1 MSVLPG
7 AYLASGNASVEVEGT
22 MPPVE
27 TALEAAL
34 LVMRNGGSTVA
45 AARSFTNI
53 LKGFD
58 QQDVSTIWR
67 LDFIAA
73 TTRVDGRSSTFL
85 QSVGPIGVNLT
96 RASAATVLAEG
107 VAQGSVQLA
116 VLRAELDRI
125 KQLHS
130 PYNRWLLMVAAA
142 FAAGCFSQL
151 PGGDRGSFAIA
162 FVAAGVGQYLRSN
175 LHARKL
181 AAAHVTLICGVL
193 SALIASVGLRLGLS
207 QIVPATLI
215 ASVIYMAPGLPLIN
229 GFVDIA
235 SHRYLVVGIDRILN
249 AAFLFL
255 ILGIAIVFAHTVAL

>member
-7 AYLASGNASVEVEGT
+7 SHLTSDAQLQAKDTVQ
-22 MPPVE
+22 PVE
-27 TALEAAL
+27 TALETAL
-34 LVMRNGGSTVA
+34 LVLRNGGSTLA
-45 AARSFTNI
+45 AERSFTNI

-73 TTRVDGRSSTFL
+73 TTRVDGQSSTCL
-85 QSVGPIGVNLT
+85 QSVGPIGINLT
-96 RASAATVLAEG
+96 RASAATVLSEG

-116 VLRAELDRI
+116 VLRAELERI
-125 KQLHS
+125 KRLPS

-151 PGGDRGSFAIA
+151 PGGDWGSFVIA
-162 FVAAGVGQYLRSN
+162 FVAAGTGQYLRSN

-181 AAAHVTLICGVL
+181 AAAPVTLICGVL
-193 SALIASVGLRLGLS
+193 SALIATVGLRLGLS
-207 QIVPATLI
+207 QVVPATLM

-255 ILGIAIVFAHTVAL
+255 ILGIAIVFAHTVVL